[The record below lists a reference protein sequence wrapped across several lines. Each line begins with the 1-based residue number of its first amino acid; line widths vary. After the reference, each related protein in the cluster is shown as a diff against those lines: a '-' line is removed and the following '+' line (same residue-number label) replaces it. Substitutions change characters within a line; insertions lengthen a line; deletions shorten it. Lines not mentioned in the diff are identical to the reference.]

1 MCSHAAYDPSYIPV
15 TLPYH
20 VLHLFIPPVE
30 GDHSPKSWLKT
41 LEEMQLLAGDCG
53 DSNLGPRANGFD
65 IPSAERQKVPSTPG
79 DNPLVHHP
87 PSNSGKVIIKPA
99 KFRYRRFSISSA
111 TAALSLN
118 DNTREMCPTPNITH
132 LHHQDTPASDSPANQ
147 SGGVV
152 CNGPGL
158 PRRQPRRGMCH
169 KYSKLSVA
177 SQLASA

>member
-1 MCSHAAYDPSYIPV
+1 M
-15 TLPYH
+15 
-20 VLHLFIPPVE
+20 LHFFTPPVE

-41 LEEMQLLAGDCG
+41 LEEMQLLPGDCG
-53 DSNLGPRANGFD
+53 DSNLGLKANGSD
-65 IPSAERQKVPSTPG
+65 IPSTERQKVPSTTG

-87 PSNSGKVIIKPA
+87 PSNNGKVIIKPA

-118 DNTREMCPTPNITH
+118 DNTREMCPTLNITH
-132 LHHQDTPASDSPANQ
+132 LHHQDTPTSDSPAKK

-158 PRRQPRRGMCH
+158 PRRQPKRRGWCH
-169 KYSKLSVA
+169 NYSNSV
-177 SQLASA
+177 SLAFRISSGA

>member
-1 MCSHAAYDPSYIPV
+1 M
-15 TLPYH
+15 LR
-20 VLHLFIPPVE
+20 LFIPPAE

-53 DSNLGPRANGFD
+53 DSNLGLRANGYD
-65 IPSAERQKVPSTPG
+65 IPSAERQRAPSTSG

-132 LHHQDTPASDSPANQ
+132 LNHQDTPTSDSPANQ

-158 PRRQPRRGMCH
+158 PRRQPRRGWCH